1 MDERNQQVTAKEE
14 RIGAEPLLYRK
25 REYLDAIEADGTI
38 SSTQK
43 THNPDDYGPDD

>member
-1 MDERNQQVTAKEE
+1 MEETRVEANAAASSTVT
-14 RIGAEPLLYRK
+14 EPLLYRK

-43 THNPDDYGPDD
+43 TWNPPDYGPDD